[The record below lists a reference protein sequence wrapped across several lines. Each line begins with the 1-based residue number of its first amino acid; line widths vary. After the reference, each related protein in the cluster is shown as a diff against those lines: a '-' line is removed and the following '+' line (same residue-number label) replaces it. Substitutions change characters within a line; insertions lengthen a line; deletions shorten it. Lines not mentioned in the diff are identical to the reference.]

1 MVIIFFEAGAC
12 CSGFLTGP
20 HTTVGAKIQNMKKL
34 RGEIIIRFKEDGSID
49 WFCDGNDAQLAT
61 LLNEVSKRC
70 KELRNGVLIAGKKIH
85 SDLAKSEYYAPKG
98 EA

>member
-1 MVIIFFEAGAC
+1 MLLRLFNQPAHDG
-12 CSGFLTGP
+12 GR
-20 HTTVGAKIQNMKKL
+20 KIQNMKKL

>member
-1 MVIIFFEAGAC
+1 MLLRLFNRPAC
-12 CSGFLTGP
+12 TAINYGG
-20 HTTVGAKIQNMKKL
+20 GGRKIQNMKL

-70 KELRNGVLIAGKKIH
+70 KELHNGVLIAGKKIH